1 MALDYKVIMGRVMRA
16 AKCSRDDAWTAIAE
30 VYASGRADTSRSEG
44 ELANWFVKSATF
56 AVMSNRRSQF
66 EQAARSVDTDVQLS
80 EDCVDLWDTIAAP
93 ADTDT
98 QTQQL
103 FSRLLKNCVPQYRLG
118 LAVVLHHIFN
128 ARFVC
133 ALTIESI
140 RQILKRAG
148 LTAAASDQAANIYTY
163 LNTYQIT

>member
-16 AKCSRDDAWTAIAE
+16 AKCSRDDAWSAIAE

-44 ELANWFVKSATF
+44 ELANWFVKSAVF
-56 AVMSNRRSQF
+56 AVMSSRRAQF

-93 ADTDT
+93 VDTDT
-98 QTQQL
+98 KTQQL
-103 FSRLLKNCVPQYRLG
+103 CARLLANCVPQYRLG

-163 LNTYQIT
+163 LNTYQVC

>member
-44 ELANWFVKSATF
+44 ELANWFVTSATF
-56 AVMSNRRSQF
+56 AVMSNRRAQF

-80 EDCVDLWDTIAAP
+80 EDDVDLWDTIAAP
-93 ADTDT
+93 TDTDAEAS
-98 QTQQL
+98 QL
-103 FSRLLKNCVPQYRLG
+103 CAKLLANCVPQYKLG

-133 ALTIESI
+133 ALTVESI

-163 LNTYQIT
+163 LNTYQL

>member
-16 AKCSRDDAWTAIAE
+16 TKCSRDDAWTAIAE

-44 ELANWFVKSATF
+44 ELANWFVKSAAF
-56 AVMSNRRSQF
+56 AVMSNRRTQF
-66 EQAARSVDTDVQLS
+66 KQAELSVDTDVQLS
-80 EDCVDLWDTIAAP
+80 EDDVSLWDTIAAP
-93 ADTDT
+93 TDTDAET
-98 QTQQL
+98 SQL
-103 FSRLLKNCVPQYRLG
+103 CTRLLENCVPQYKLG

-128 ARFVC
+128 TRFVC
-133 ALTIESI
+133 ALTVESI

-163 LNTYQIT
+163 LNTYQI

>member
-30 VYASGRADTSRSEG
+30 VYARQCADTSRSEG
-44 ELANWFVKSATF
+44 ELANWFVKSAVF
-56 AVMSNRRSQF
+56 AVMSNRRAQF
-66 EQAARSVDTDVQLS
+66 EQAERSVDTDVQLS

-103 FSRLLKNCVPQYRLG
+103 YARLLENCVPQYRLG

-163 LNTYQIT
+163 LNTYQV